1 MVSNKYQFPVITPKM
16 HEEMAEWYRTHNNGR
31 CFKQKYHGAIGG
43 NVSFDITPTSIGNFI
58 DVKCSCGAVLS
69 WEEV

>member
-1 MVSNKYQFPVITPKM
+1 MVSNKYQFPKITKEM
-16 HEEMAEWYRTHNNGR
+16 HEEMAEWYKTHNNGI
-31 CFKQKYHGAIGG
+31 CAKAYHGAIGG

-69 WEEV
+69 WQEV

>member
-1 MVSNKYQFPVITPKM
+1 MVSDKHQFPKITKEM
-16 HEEMAEWYRTHNNGR
+16 HEEMAEWYKTHNNGR
-31 CFKQKYHGAIGG
+31 CANAYHGAIGG
-43 NVSFDITPTSIGNFI
+43 NVSFHIIPTSIGNFI